1 MKKKA
6 KNLLPVNYRLIK
18 DLVIKNL
25 SGVLLAVCLLVIIA
39 IVIGLSVK
47 SGPLISTES
56 LWNILSSSVWSPMK
70 GNFGFLPFIMGT
82 VWVTLISLVIAV
94 PLCLAASVYLVEYA
108 GNRLRNFVLP
118 LVNVLAAIPPV
129 LYGVWGVLFVVPL
142 IGNYIAPLFG
152 ISTTGYSVFSGGIV
166 LAVMIFPIMV
176 SIMVEVLQT
185 IPKELRSV
193 SLSLGA
199 TKLET
204 IQQVVLKKARPGIM
218 AAIVLAVSRAFGETI
233 AVLMVCGNIPKIPQS
248 LFDAGYPLPALIANN
263 FGEMMSIPLYDSA
276 LMFAALLLFII
287 ILGFNLISRG
297 ILKRMEAKNI

>member
-1 MKKKA
+1 M
-6 KNLLPVNYRLIK
+6 NYRLLK
-18 DLVIKNL
+18 DKIIKNL
-25 SGVLLAVCLLVIIA
+25 SGILLGICLLVILA
-39 IVIGLSVK
+39 IVVGLSIK
-47 SGPLISTES
+47 SEPLIAQES
-56 LWNILSSSVWSPMK
+56 LWNILSSSIWSPMK

-82 VWVTLISLVIAV
+82 IWVTMISLLIAV
-94 PLCLAASVYLVEYA
+94 PLCLAASVYLVDYA
-108 GNRLRNFVLP
+108 GSKLRNFVLP
-118 LVNVLAAIPPV
+118 LVNILAAIPPV
-129 LYGVWGVLFVVPL
+129 LYGVWGVLFVVPM
-142 IGNYIAPLFG
+142 IGEYIAPIFG
-152 ISTTGYSVFSGGIV
+152 ISSTGYSVFSGGIV

-233 AVLMVCGNIPKIPQS
+233 AVLMVCGNIPKIPKTI
-248 LFDAGYPLPALIANN
+248 FDAGYPLPALIANN
-263 FGEMMSIPLYDSA
+263 FGEMMSIPKYDSA
-276 LMFAALLLFII
+276 LMFAALLLFVI

>member
-1 MKKKA
+1 M
-6 KNLLPVNYRLIK
+6 NYRLLK
-18 DLVIKNL
+18 DKIIKNL
-25 SGVLLAVCLLVIIA
+25 SGILLGICLLVILA
-39 IVIGLSVK
+39 IVVGLSIK
-47 SGPLISTES
+47 SEPLIAQES
-56 LWNILSSSVWSPMK
+56 LWNILSSSIWSPMK

-82 VWVTLISLVIAV
+82 IWVTMISLLIAV

-108 GNRLRNFVLP
+108 GSKLRNFVLP
-118 LVNVLAAIPPV
+118 LVNILAAIPPV
-129 LYGVWGVLFVVPL
+129 LYGVWGVLFVVPM
-142 IGNYIAPLFG
+142 IGEYIAPMFG
-152 ISTTGYSVFSGGIV
+152 ISSTGYSVFSGGIV

-233 AVLMVCGNIPKIPQS
+233 AVLMVCGNIPKIPKTI
-248 LFDAGYPLPALIANN
+248 FDAGYPLPALIANN
-263 FGEMMSIPLYDSA
+263 FGEMMSIPKYDSA
-276 LMFAALLLFII
+276 LMFAALLLFVI

>member
-1 MKKKA
+1 M
-6 KNLLPVNYRLIK
+6 NYRLIK
-18 DLVIKNL
+18 DKVIRNL
-25 SGVLLAVCLLVIIA
+25 SGLLLGISLVVILA
-39 IVIGLSVK
+39 IVIGLSIK
-47 SGPLISTES
+47 SEPLITTES
-56 LWNILSSSVWSPMK
+56 IWTILGSSIWSPMK

-82 VWVTLISLVIAV
+82 VWVTLISLIIAV

-118 LVNVLAAIPPV
+118 LVNILAAIPPV

-142 IGNYIAPLFG
+142 IGNYVAPIFG

-176 SIMVEVLQT
+176 SIMVEVLHT

-204 IQQVVLKKARPGIM
+204 IQKVILKKARPGIM

-276 LMFAALLLFII
+276 LMFAALLLFVI

-297 ILKRMEAKNI
+297 ILKKMETKNI

>member
-1 MKKKA
+1 M
-6 KNLLPVNYRLIK
+6 NYRLLK
-18 DLVIKNL
+18 DKIIKNL
-25 SGVLLAVCLLVIIA
+25 SGILLGICLLVILA
-39 IVIGLSVK
+39 IVVGLSIK
-47 SGPLISTES
+47 SQPLIAQES
-56 LWNILSSSVWSPMK
+56 LWNILSSSIWSPMK

-82 VWVTLISLVIAV
+82 IWVTMISLLIAV

-108 GNRLRNFVLP
+108 GSKLRNFVLP
-118 LVNVLAAIPPV
+118 LVNILAAIPPV
-129 LYGVWGVLFVVPL
+129 LYGVWGVLFVVPM
-142 IGNYIAPLFG
+142 IGEYIAPIFG
-152 ISTTGYSVFSGGIV
+152 ISSTGYSVFSGGIV

-233 AVLMVCGNIPKIPQS
+233 AVLMVCGNIPKIPKTI
-248 LFDAGYPLPALIANN
+248 FDAGYPLPALIANN
-263 FGEMMSIPLYDSA
+263 FGEMMSIPKYDSA
-276 LMFAALLLFII
+276 LMFAALLLFVI

>member
-1 MKKKA
+1 M
-6 KNLLPVNYRLIK
+6 NYRLIK
-18 DLVIKNL
+18 DKIIKNL
-25 SGVLLAVCLLVIIA
+25 SGILLGICLLVILA
-39 IVIGLSVK
+39 IVVGLSIK
-47 SGPLISTES
+47 SEPLIAQES
-56 LWNILSSSVWSPMK
+56 LWNILSSSIWSPMK
-70 GNFGFLPFIMGT
+70 GKFGFLPFIMGT
-82 VWVTLISLVIAV
+82 IWVTLISLIIAV

-108 GNRLRNFVLP
+108 GSKLRNFVLP
-118 LVNVLAAIPPV
+118 LVNILAAIPPV
-129 LYGVWGVLFVVPL
+129 LYGVWGVLFVVPM
-142 IGNYIAPLFG
+142 IGEYIAPIFG
-152 ISTTGYSVFSGGIV
+152 ISSTGYSVFSGGIV

-233 AVLMVCGNIPKIPQS
+233 AVLMVCGNIPKIPKTI
-248 LFDAGYPLPALIANN
+248 FDAGYPLPALIANN
-263 FGEMMSIPLYDSA
+263 FGEMMSIPKYDSA
-276 LMFAALLLFII
+276 LMFAALLLFVI